1 MHLPIHDLESS
12 LWVLLWEYLSHCNSQ
27 AALDTREEE
36 WYEDFGSSVGKEI
49 DNFRKGVVLRITR
62 GETIIRGSTTVD
74 LFFKTCMSNFQR
86 RDGND
91 KSDEAMKKE
100 YISFFQE
107 ALKVVQGK
115 EAELDMQWP
124 KYFDKLKH
132 QPGSGS
138 V

>member
-27 AALDTREEE
+27 AALGTPEKV
-36 WYEDFGSSVGKEI
+36 WYGDFGSSSGKEI
-49 DNFRKGVVLRITR
+49 DNFRGRLVRRIGR
-62 GETIIRGSTTVD
+62 GPIIRGSTTVD
-74 LFFKTCMSNFQR
+74 LFFKTCMRNFER
-86 RDGND
+86 RDDND

-100 YISFFQE
+100 YIFFFQE
-107 ALKVVQGK
+107 ALKVVEGK
-115 EAELDMQWP
+115 EAELDMEWP
-124 KYFDKLKH
+124 EYFDKLKH